1 MNKTMNRLTAALMT
15 GALTLAL
22 LSGCATGGESSSSAP
37 GGASSSQGAQ
47 VDVEAITDIFQY
59 AGGVAG
65 DTVLASV
72 DGEDITAAELLYWV
86 TVDCDDLMRYANYY
100 GQSEI
105 DWDTESDGQSV
116 AEFVLEDALQGA
128 ALYRL
133 VDQHARQE
141 GAEVAQEDQQAIEQT
156 LQAIEDSQADTG
168 LTAQQYLWQSM
179 LTPELYTWY
188 CQCEYLY
195 GEMTQSRFGE
205 GTQGYP
211 SDEDVERYLEEI
223 ELYRVKHILLA
234 TMDTQ
239 TGEALSEEEAQ
250 QQKVRAEELLAQL
263 RGSSDPETLFD
274 QLMEENSEDPGLA
287 AYPDGYLAVPGEMVT
302 EFEEASLAL
311 EIGEI
316 SDVVESSAGYHII
329 LRLPLDVDVADY
341 REQYISE
348 QMLAVRDGWLA
359 QADIQASDA
368 YYDIDVPAFYQAVSD
383 YRSAAA
389 ALAGQEG

>member
-133 VDQHARQE
+133 VDQHAR
-141 GAEVAQEDQQAIEQT
+141 
-156 LQAIEDSQADTG
+156 
-168 LTAQQYLWQSM
+168 
-179 LTPELYTWY
+179 
-188 CQCEYLY
+188 
-195 GEMTQSRFGE
+195 
-205 GTQGYP
+205 
-211 SDEDVERYLEEI
+211 
-223 ELYRVKHILLA
+223 
-234 TMDTQ
+234 
-239 TGEALSEEEAQ
+239 
-250 QQKVRAEELLAQL
+250 
-263 RGSSDPETLFD
+263 
-274 QLMEENSEDPGLA
+274 
-287 AYPDGYLAVPGEMVT
+287 
-302 EFEEASLAL
+302 
-311 EIGEI
+311 
-316 SDVVESSAGYHII
+316 
-329 LRLPLDVDVADY
+329 
-341 REQYISE
+341 
-348 QMLAVRDGWLA
+348 
-359 QADIQASDA
+359 
-368 YYDIDVPAFYQAVSD
+368 
-383 YRSAAA
+383 
-389 ALAGQEG
+389 